1 MQDNA
6 NHRKKLCPRTD
17 LKKSLCSGSKPSK
30 VTKIFTTWPRTSS
43 QHSSTSRVQTWS
55 QQFERTISL
64 QDRCRGH
71 RFAGAQRAFSKLTLT
86 CMELL
91 AVSDQHDHHDQRDQR
106 SAGWFQV
113 WSIWSPWSSMVPCP
127 WSTFKE
133 LASDNRPRWPSPST
147 VSNMQTLPSPSQSWR
162 LSINAEKQGYRTYH
176 AILTSSCQRRCN
188 WCETARDAN
197 LAASQNF
204 ARNLRPSCLQITW
217 CPLSSGASKILR
229 PICRT
234 LWTIWRTL
242 LCCPPS
248 LDIFLYFDIMS

>member
-1 MQDNA
+1 MFSA
-6 NHRKKLCPRTD
+6 VLA
-17 LKKSLCSGSKPSK
+17 GSK
-30 VTKIFTTWPRTSS
+30 
-43 QHSSTSRVQTWS
+43 
-55 QQFERTISL
+55 
-64 QDRCRGH
+64 
-71 RFAGAQRAFSKLTLT
+71 
-86 CMELL
+86 
-91 AVSDQHDHHDQRDQR
+91 SDQYD
-106 SAGWFQV
+106 
-113 WSIWSPWSSMVPCP
+113 SPWSSMVPCP

-147 VSNMQTLPSPSQSWR
+147 VSNMQTLPSPRQSWR
-162 LSINAEKQGYRTYH
+162 LSINADKQGYRTYH

-217 CPLSSGASKILR
+217 CPLSSGANKILR